1 MKPGVLGVANV
12 VAAML
17 RHVASSAAGL
27 LVIPLV
33 SYGLGTDALAGW
45 ALLGTSA
52 FVLGVADLGLSAAVQ
67 RASAR
72 RDEPLARELLGS
84 ALLVISIVALPLAA
98 LCRAFVLDV
107 DARVASTE
115 ALELAAW
122 PTLAAGVVMAWG
134 YPYRAWLMGRGELP
148 VLARARIA
156 AVAVQVLVTAVGLT
170 LVPSLFTV
178 GFALLLSALLETG
191 ANLHA
196 ARRRDSTLPWLPR
209 LPASFQTVA
218 DALRNGS
225 AALAIAIASLLA
237 LRLDVALVA
246 HGGSAVAVAGYAIA
260 ARAVDQSFTVAKQVS
275 TALIPKLADVG
286 TRLVA
291 IRTGTRLLGVS
302 VAVGMAILCGP
313 GRPLLSL
320 WAGEIAGAPE
330 TLTALVLLAFAAT
343 VAASH
348 ETIASALSLGD
359 GGGWDAATPLVI
371 GYGVNVTLSASLVGA
386 WGAPAVAFGTVV
398 GNLVSSTMLWVRAF
412 RSFGLAVRAWT
423 RLMSPVWLAGL
434 TSVAV
439 ALPLSGLARDLL
451 TSCVASALT
460 LIVGMSA
467 GLLGAR
473 RMG

>member
-1 MKPGVLGVANV
+1 MKSSVLSVANA

-72 RDEPLARELLGS
+72 RDEGRARELVGS

-107 DARVASTE
+107 DLGVASQE
-115 ALELAAW
+115 ALGLAAW

-134 YPYRAWLMGRGELP
+134 YPYRAWLLGRGELP
-148 VLARARIA
+148 TLARARIA
-156 AVAVQVLVTAVGLT
+156 AVVVQVVATAVGLE
-170 LVPSLFTV
+170 LAPSLVTV
-178 GFALLLSALLETG
+178 GVALLLSALLETG
-191 ANLHA
+191 ANLRA
-196 ARRRDSTLPWLPR
+196 ARRRDPTLPRWPR
-209 LPASFQTVA
+209 PPDSWRTVA

-291 IRTGTRLLGVS
+291 IQTGTRLLGVS

-320 WAGEIAGAPE
+320 WAGEVAGAPE
-330 TLTALVLLAFAAT
+330 TLTALVLLAVAAT

-348 ETIASALSLGD
+348 ETIASALALGD
-359 GGGWDAATPLVI
+359 GGGWNAATPLVI
-371 GYGVNVTLSASLVGA
+371 GYVVNVALSASLVSA
-386 WGAPAVAFGTVV
+386 WGAPAVALGTVV
-398 GNLVSSTMLWVRAF
+398 GNLVSSALLWVRAF
-412 RSFGLAVRAWT
+412 RSFGLAARAWT
-423 RLMSPVWLAGL
+423 RLMSPVGLGGLA
-434 TSVAV
+434 SVAV
-439 ALPLSGLARDLL
+439 ALPLTGVARDML
-451 TSCVASALT
+451 TICAASALT
-460 LIVGMSA
+460 LAAGAGA
-467 GLLGAR
+467 GLLSAR

>member
-1 MKPGVLGVANV
+1 VKSSVLGAASL

-17 RHVASSAAGL
+17 RHLASSAAGL

-72 RDEPLARELLGS
+72 RDEDLARELLGS
-84 ALLVISIVALPLAA
+84 ALLLMAIVALPLAA
-98 LCRAFVLDV
+98 ACRAFVLDV
-107 DARVASTE
+107 EAGALSRE

-134 YPYRAWLMGRGELP
+134 YPYRAWLLGRGELP
-148 VLARARIA
+148 VLARARVA
-156 AVAVQVLVTAVGLT
+156 AVALQVGATAAGLELAPSLVTVG
-170 LVPSLFTV
+170 V
-178 GFALLLSALLETG
+178 ALLLSALLETG
-191 ANLHA
+191 VNLHA
-196 ARRRDSTLPWLPR
+196 ARRRDPTLPGWPR
-209 LPASFQTVA
+209 PPGSWATVA

-225 AALAIAIASLLA
+225 AALTIAVASLLA

-246 HGGSAVAVAGYAIA
+246 HGGSALAVAGYAIA

-275 TALIPKLADVG
+275 TALLPKLADAR
-286 TRLVA
+286 TRLRA
-291 IRTGTRLLGVS
+291 IQTGTRVLGVS

-313 GRPLLSL
+313 GRSLLSL
-320 WAGEIAGAPE
+320 WAGEAASAPG
-330 TLTALVLLAFAAT
+330 TLTALVLLALAAT

-348 ETIASALSLGD
+348 ETIASALALGD
-359 GGGWDAATPLVI
+359 GGGWAAATPLVI
-371 GYGVNVTLSASLVGA
+371 GYVVNVALSASLVGA
-386 WGAPAVAFGTVV
+386 WGAPAVALGTVV
-398 GNLVSSTMLWVRAF
+398 GNLVSSALLWSRAL
-412 RSFGLAVRAWT
+412 RSFGLAARAWA
-423 RLMSPVWLAGL
+423 RLMSPVGLAGL
-434 TSVAV
+434 ASVAV
-439 ALPLSGLARDLL
+439 AVPLTGVARDML
-451 TSCVASALT
+451 TSCAASVLT
-460 LIVGMSA
+460 LAAGTGA